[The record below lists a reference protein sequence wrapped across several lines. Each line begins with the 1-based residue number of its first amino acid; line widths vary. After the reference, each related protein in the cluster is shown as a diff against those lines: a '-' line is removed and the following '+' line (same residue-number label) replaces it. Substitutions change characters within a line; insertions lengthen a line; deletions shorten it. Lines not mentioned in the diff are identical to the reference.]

1 MKQITLTLLSFGLRG
16 CVVFAQESKLG
27 SKEKVAEEHPIE
39 MRNDHFG
46 EGLDLTMDQT
56 QKIETIQKLA
66 AQERQD
72 LLYDESLDEA
82 SAEMELNRLNQ
93 LENQKLWEVLTP
105 EQVRKYKEMEK
116 NLPSVH
122 PQDAP

>member
-1 MKQITLTLLSFGLRG
+1 MKKIKLTLLSFGLLG
-16 CVVFAQESKLG
+16 CVVFAQEAKLG

-56 QKIETIQKLA
+56 HKIVAIQKMA

-82 SAEMELNRLNQ
+82 SAEMQLNRLNQ

-116 NLPSVH
+116 NLPSVQ